1 MFDQLK
7 KAFGQLTQIFN
18 ELPIGKKI
26 ALIAFGVLLA
36 AGILVTSYLSSGVEY
51 TVLYANLSQEDALA
65 ASEKLKA
72 RKIMYKLEN
81 GGTAISVPGKE
92 VYQLRLELAG
102 EGIPSGGG
110 VGFELFD
117 KTTFGMTEFVQKL
130 NYRRALQGELQRTIN
145 SIAAVQSSRVHIS
158 IPNKSIFEEDKQKP
172 TASVVLKLRG
182 NKKLNKSQVE
192 GMAHLISAS
201 VEGLNPADVTIVDS
215 HGTILSVPDED
226 GDEMTKLSNR
236 QMDMRRNYENDIE
249 KRVRTMLEHVVG
261 NGKAIIRVTAAIDF
275 KQEQRTEELY
285 DPESQVARSEHRIEE
300 KSTGPA
306 VPMGVA
312 GVSSNIPETGEAGQ
326 IIGKPAES
334 TKTQETV
341 NYEINKVVKTV
352 VEPAMQVKKLSVAVM
367 VDGKYKETKGADG
380 KTAREFVPLANE
392 EKERIS
398 GLVRTAIGFEG
409 NRQDMVTVESM
420 QFEETA
426 LMAEAERLDA
436 ESQQELMMTGI
447 KYAGYTIA
455 GVILFMFLLR
465 PVARWLTASNKEV
478 EELRTFPQ
486 TVSQMEK
493 ELNDLMGAKENE
505 VIDYRKR
512 VTDLI
517 SSNPEQ
523 AAELLRSWLK
533 RAKPS

>member
-7 KAFGQLTQIFN
+7 NAFGQLSVLFN
-18 ELPIGKKI
+18 NLPMGKKI
-26 ALIAFGVLLA
+26 ALVAFGVLLVG
-36 AGILVTSYLSSGVEY
+36 GILLTSYLSSGEDY
-51 TVLYANLSQEDALA
+51 SILYANLSQEDALA
-65 ASEKLKA
+65 VTEKLKT
-72 RKIMYKLEN
+72 RKIMYKLES
-81 GGTAISVPGKE
+81 GGTVVSVPGKD

-102 EGIPSGGG
+102 EGLPSGGG

-145 SIAAVQSSRVHIS
+145 SLAAVQSSRVHIS
-158 IPNKSIFEEDKQKP
+158 IPNKSLFEEDKQKP
-172 TASVVLKLRG
+172 TASVVLKLKG
-182 NKKLNKSQVE
+182 NGKLNKSQVD
-192 GMAHLISAS
+192 GIAHLVSSSI
-201 VEGLNPADVTIVDS
+201 EGLNPSDVTIVDS
-215 HGTILSVPDED
+215 HGTILTVPDED

-236 QMDMRRNYENDIE
+236 QMDMRRNYENDVE

-261 NGKAIIRVTAAIDF
+261 TGKAIIRVSAAIDF

-285 DPESQVARSEHRIEE
+285 DPESQVARSEHRVEE
-300 KSTGPA
+300 KSTGA
-306 VPMGVA
+306 AMPMGVA
-312 GVSSNIPETGEAGQ
+312 GVSSNIPESGEAGQ

-352 VEPAMQVKKLSVAVM
+352 VEPTMQVKKLSVAVM

-380 KTAREFVPLANE
+380 KVTREFSPLAND
-392 EKERIS
+392 EKERIA
-398 GLVRTAIGFEG
+398 GLVRSAIGFEG
-409 NRQDMVTVESM
+409 NRQDNVTVESM

-426 LMAEAERLDA
+426 LMAEADRLDV
-436 ESQQELMMTGI
+436 ESKQELMLTGI

-455 GVILFMFLLR
+455 GVILFLFLLR
-465 PVARWLTASNKEV
+465 PVSRWLTSSTKEV

-493 ELNDLMGAKENE
+493 ELSDLMGAKEVE

-533 RAKPS
+533 RAKSA

>member
-1 MFDQLK
+1 MIDQLK
-7 KAFGQLTQIFN
+7 NAFGQLGAMFKG
-18 ELPIGKKI
+18 LPMGKRV
-26 ALIAFGVLLA
+26 ALVAFGILLA
-36 AGILVTSYLSSGVEY
+36 AGILVTSYLSSGVDY
-51 TVLYANLSQEDALA
+51 GLLYANLSQEDALA
-65 ASEKLKA
+65 VTEKLKS

-81 GGTAISVPGKE
+81 GGTAISVPGKDI
-92 VYQLRLELAG
+92 YQLRLELAG

-182 NKKLNKSQVE
+182 NGKLNKSQVE
-192 GMAHLISAS
+192 GMAHLVSAS
-201 VEGLNPADVTIVDS
+201 IEGLNPADVTIVDS
-215 HGTILSVPDED
+215 HGAILSIPDED

-236 QMDMRRNYENDIE
+236 QMDMRRNYETDIE

-285 DPESQVARSEHRIEE
+285 DPESQVARSEHRTEE

-306 VPMGVA
+306 MPMGVA
-312 GVSSNIPETGEAGQ
+312 GVTSNLPETGEAGQ

-334 TKTQETV
+334 SKTQETV

-367 VDGKYKETKGADG
+367 VDGKYKETKAADG
-380 KTAREFVPLANE
+380 KTTREFQPLANE
-392 EKERIS
+392 EKERIA

-409 NRQDMVTVESM
+409 NRQDIVTVESM

-436 ESQQELMMTGI
+436 ESRQEMLMTGI
-447 KYAGYTIA
+447 RYAGYAIA
-455 GVILFMFLLR
+455 GAILFIFLLR
-465 PVARWLTASNKEV
+465 PVTRWLTSSSKEV
-478 EELRTFPQ
+478 EDLRTFPQ
-486 TVSQMEK
+486 TVSQMEQ
-493 ELNDLMGAKENE
+493 ELNTLMSPKDEK
-505 VIDYRKR
+505 IDYRKR

-517 SSNPEQ
+517 SNNPEQ

>member
-7 KAFGQLTQIFN
+7 NAFGQLAVLFN
-18 ELPIGKKI
+18 TLPTGKKI
-26 ALIAFGVLLA
+26 ALVAFGVLLA
-36 AGILVTSYLSSGVEY
+36 AGILITSYLSSGEDY
-51 TVLYANLSQEDALA
+51 SVLYANLSQEDALA
-65 ASEKLKA
+65 VTEKLKT
-72 RKIMYKLEN
+72 RKIMFKLEGN
-81 GGTAISVPGKE
+81 GTAVSVPGKD

-145 SIAAVQSSRVHIS
+145 SIATVQSSRVHIS
-158 IPNKSIFEEDKQKP
+158 IPNKSLFEEDKQRP

-182 NKKLNKSQVE
+182 NGKLNKSQVE
-192 GMAHLISAS
+192 GMAHLVSSS
-201 VEGLNPADVTIVDS
+201 VEGLSPADVTIVDNR
-215 HGTILSVPDED
+215 GTILTVPDED

-236 QMDMRRNYENDIE
+236 QMEMRRNYESDIE
-249 KRVRTMLEHVVG
+249 KRIRTMLEHVVG

-285 DPESQVARSEHRIEE
+285 DPDSQVARSEHRIEE
-300 KSTGPA
+300 KSTGPSMPA
-306 VPMGVA
+306 GVA
-312 GVSSNIPETGEAGQ
+312 GVSSNIPETAEAGQ

-367 VDGKYKETKGADG
+367 VDGKYKETKGADN
-380 KTAREFVPLANE
+380 KVVREFEPLPDEA
-392 EKERIS
+392 KERIA

-420 QFEETA
+420 QFEESA
-426 LMAEAERLDA
+426 IMAEAERLDT
-436 ESQQELMMTGI
+436 ESRQELMMTGI
-447 KYAGYTIA
+447 KYAGYALA
-455 GVILFMFLLR
+455 GVILFIFLLR
-465 PVARWLTASNKEV
+465 PIAKWLTTSNKEV

-493 ELNDLMGAKENE
+493 ELNDLMGTKDEE
-505 VIDYRKR
+505 KIDYRKR

-517 SSNPEQ
+517 SSNPDQ